1 MLPTLDARLTAAA
14 ELVLPGKPVADIGC
28 DHGKLT
34 AVLAASGKYPRV
46 IGADLRP
53 GPLAKAEQTLEYA
66 GCKDRAE
73 LRLGDGL
80 SVLSPGEVSTIVL
93 AGVSAQT
100 TWEIIEKAPWVS
112 APGGPRLVMVPAT
125 RHSDLRRWLW
135 EHGFAFAADR
145 PVQAAG
151 RWYAVMAAE
160 YTGQVKTPTFQ
171 ECLFGLTGQWPE
183 GEGYAAWQKAKLPRL
198 RLGVPDGTELAKE
211 MDELIKGGE
220 QSMTTV
226 QQIYEEM
233 QRIAP
238 LALAESW
245 DNPGLLVDCGG
256 EVSRVLVTLDI
267 TPEVVEEAARKGCG
281 LIVSH
286 HPVIFSPL
294 KKLSGQDVAF
304 QLVKSGISAICM
316 HTNLDAAEGGVN
328 EVLAGIFGMREM
340 EAFAEGCGR
349 VGSIEPVTVPELAKK
364 AQKELASRC
373 NQPFNGPAVQVK
385 FADTGKTVR
394 RLAVISGAGGSLFE
408 DAIAQGADCLLTG
421 EANHH
426 HAIDAKRLGLSLIAA
441 GHYATEFPVTAAVA
455 EKLRTAFPELE
466 VLVSEDARDPYTY
479 L

>member
-1 MLPTLDARLTAAA
+1 MLPTLDARLSAAA
-14 ELVLPGKPVADIGC
+14 ELVRPGEPVADIGC

-34 AVLAASGKYPRV
+34 AVLAASGKYPKV

-135 EHGFAFAADR
+135 EHGFAFVADR

-316 HTNLDAAEGGVN
+316 HTNLDAAEVGVN

-408 DAIAQGADCLLTG
+408 DAIARGADCLLTG

>member
-1 MLPTLDARLTAAA
+1 
-14 ELVLPGKPVADIGC
+14 
-28 DHGKLT
+28 
-34 AVLAASGKYPRV
+34 
-46 IGADLRP
+46 
-53 GPLAKAEQTLEYA
+53 
-66 GCKDRAE
+66 
-73 LRLGDGL
+73 
-80 SVLSPGEVSTIVL
+80 
-93 AGVSAQT
+93 
-100 TWEIIEKAPWVS
+100 
-112 APGGPRLVMVPAT
+112 
-125 RHSDLRRWLW
+125 
-135 EHGFAFAADR
+135 
-145 PVQAAG
+145 
-151 RWYAVMAAE
+151 
-160 YTGQVKTPTFQ
+160 
-171 ECLFGLTGQWPE
+171 
-183 GEGYAAWQKAKLPRL
+183 
-198 RLGVPDGTELAKE
+198 
-211 MDELIKGGE
+211 
-220 QSMTTV
+220 MTTIDS
-226 QQIYEEM
+226 IYQEM

-349 VGSIEPVTVPELAKK
+349 VGSIEPITVPELAKR

-373 NQPFNGPAVQVK
+373 NQPFNGPAVQIK

-408 DAIAQGADCLLTG
+408 DAIARGADCLLTG

-455 EKLRTAFPELE
+455 EKLRREEKGGILGN
-466 VLVSEDARDPYTY
+466 VLAGNPDVAASVARTVLGTMSQEQKDQLLVQLVTKNREK
-479 L
+479 LLDKGNRAARSRGIGVQLCDVAVRKL